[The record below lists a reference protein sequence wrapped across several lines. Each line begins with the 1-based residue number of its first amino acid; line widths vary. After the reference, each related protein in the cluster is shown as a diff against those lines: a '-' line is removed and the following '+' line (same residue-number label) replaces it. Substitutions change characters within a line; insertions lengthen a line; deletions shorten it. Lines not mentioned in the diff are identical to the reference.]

1 MIDVP
6 THVAGRRTGISPWA
20 ILSLLFSFGVCP
32 FVTILALPLGV
43 LGLRDVRRN
52 GKRGRRAAWLGII
65 ISLLVTPLSGWG
77 MAWYNTSVR
86 QPMLH
91 GPRDGIMAG
100 MQGDASAFNAA
111 FLPSDE
117 GTPGEVAE
125 FAALLRSRWG
135 MLQAVEIDTSRVS
148 PANSLFEPIRVPYV
162 FRFEADSVAGEAE
175 FIVFERTD
183 SGTRLVGRFAW
194 VILGTGQGDVSPV
207 SWPVGASLVGR
218 PPLDSTEEEESVMEP

>member
-1 MIDVP
+1 VIDVP

-65 ISLLVTPLSGWG
+65 ISLLVTPLTGWA

-117 GTPGEVAE
+117 GTPEEVAE

-207 SWPVGASLVGR
+207 SWPAGASLVGR
-218 PPLDSTEEEESVMEP
+218 PPLDSTEEEESEMEP